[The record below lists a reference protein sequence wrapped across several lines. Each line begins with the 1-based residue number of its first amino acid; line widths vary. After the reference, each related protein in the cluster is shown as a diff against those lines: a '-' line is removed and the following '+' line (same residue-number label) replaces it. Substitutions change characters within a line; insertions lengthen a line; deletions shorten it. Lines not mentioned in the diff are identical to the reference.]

1 MLPSRFVRLVT
12 LLLAAI
18 QFAAPAVAS
27 VAEGSVAQHAVGAPA
42 HVEEHGQKDC
52 APPHAADCALCR
64 FLSGTLGHVD
74 LPAAPLGVAAALPVT
89 DVRTSTGASAD
100 RQGFDAR
107 GPPAIAG

>member
-1 MLPSRFVRLVT
+1 MPLPRYARFLI

-27 VAEGSVAQHAVGAPA
+27 VAEGAFSQRVADPA
-42 HVEEHGQKDC
+42 AHIEEKGQTDC
-52 APPHAADCALCR
+52 TPPHAADCAICR
-64 FLSGTLGHVD
+64 YLIDGTGCMPALGSAFIVAD
-74 LPAAPLGVAAALPVT
+74 APPSPTTAVVAASGPA
-89 DVRTSTGASAD
+89 

>member
-1 MLPSRFVRLVT
+1 MMVSRFTRFMT

-27 VAEGSVAQHAVGAPA
+27 VAEGTFSKRVADPIA
-42 HVEEHGQKDC
+42 HIEESGQNDC
-52 APPHAADCALCR
+52 APPHAADCTMCR
-64 FLSGTLGHVD
+64 FLVD
-74 LPAAPLGVAAALPVT
+74 GAGCLPAAASVLIIADVPSSPTAAVT
-89 DVRTSTGASAD
+89 AASGPA

>member
-1 MLPSRFVRLVT
+1 MLPSRFIRFVT

-27 VAEGSVAQHAVGAPA
+27 VAEGSVAQHAVGAAA
-42 HVEEHGQKDC
+42 HIEEHGQKDC

-74 LPAAPLGVAAALPVT
+74 MPAMPVSVSVALPVT
-89 DVRTSTGASAD
+89 DARTSIGASAD

>member
-1 MLPSRFVRLVT
+1 MIPSRFVRFVT

-18 QFAAPAVAS
+18 QFAAPGVAS
-27 VAEGSVAQHAVGAPA
+27 VAEGSFSQRAVDTRA
-42 HVEEHGQKDC
+42 HVEDHGQKDC

-64 FLSGTLGHVD
+64 FLSGTLGHID
-74 LPAAPLGVAAALPVT
+74 MPALPAVARAALPVT
-89 DVRTSTGASAD
+89 DSRTSAGASAE